1 MLAGAND
8 NHPPGPC
15 AYGVKVFTD
24 PAMLYELELLRQK
37 TGDKTR
43 GIALARVLRE
53 FAERCGIHFFGKEVD
68 IEQLRRVGLI
78 EPADA
83 VEGFLP
89 CTIAWLPWPLVASL
103 EDVLCRRTRSDDF
116 VEVMEKVLR
125 WAKRRYRY

>member
-1 MLAGAND
+1 MLARAND

-43 GIALARVLRE
+43 GIALARALRE
-53 FAERCGIHFFGKEVD
+53 FSEGCGVRFFGVEAD
-68 IEQLRRVGLI
+68 LDQLHKAGLI
-78 EPADA
+78 QPEDEVA
-83 VEGFLP
+83 GFLP
-89 CTIAWLPWPLVASL
+89 CTVAWLPWPLVASL
-103 EDVLCRRTRSDDF
+103 ESILCRRTRSDDF

-125 WAKRRYRY
+125 WARRRYRY